1 MPPSRATRALEREL
15 GTGIVGAVNAV
26 TGLAW
31 LDDVDEQPELRWPAN
46 IAVFD
51 RMRRTDAQT
60 AAVLRAI
67 FLPIHGRVQ
76 WSLGRDGVD
85 PRVHRAC
92 EVALGI
98 EEQNQG
104 RARRRR
110 QRVTLREH
118 IREAVPKLVY
128 GHQVF
133 EQVYEV
139 GPPGPELADTPGMPP
154 VMAHLRKLALRPA
167 RSIARWDVEPD
178 GGLKAVAQFVPA
190 PSGLGVETITLPIER
205 LVVHC
210 HDREGADWRGQSILR
225 SSYKHWR
232 IKDALLKL
240 GAQAVERNGMGLAV
254 VTYDE
259 AEGGSREGALALAK
273 RVRGG
278 AEAGLAL
285 PRGYQLQ
292 LLGVQGQ
299 VRDELPLVKYHD
311 QATGRNA
318 LAMFLDLGHD
328 DGARALGDT
337 FLDFWTLAE
346 NALVDD
352 LAETVTEYVIRDF
365 VALSFGED
373 EPYPPL
379 IGSELSPDQALN
391 ANDLS
396 ALVKQGVITPDDDLE
411 AELRRR
417 HNLPAQ
423 GAPRNPS
430 VTPQPGDVPV
440 DDLDFS
446 VEDILDLQPDA
457 LEGSRLPVGA
467 GASTEELLER
477 AERLQRFLAAR
488 AAAAP
493 APAA

>member
-1 MPPSRATRALEREL
+1 MPPSRASRSLEREL
-15 GTGIVGAVNAV
+15 GTSLAGPINSV

-31 LDDVDEQPELRWPAN
+31 FDDWDEQPDLRWPDN
-46 IAVFD
+46 IRVYD
-51 RMRRTDAQT
+51 KMWRTDAQT

-67 FLPIHGRVQ
+67 MLPIYGRVK
-76 WSLGRDGVD
+76 WSLGTDGVD
-85 PRVHRAC
+85 PRVVRAC

-98 EEQNQG
+98 EAQNHA
-104 RARRRR
+104 RARRRG

-139 GPPGPELADTPGMPP
+139 GPPGPELDDMPGMPP

-167 RSIARWDVEPD
+167 KSLARFDVD
-178 GGLKAVAQFVPA
+178 AKGSLLAVAQFVP
-190 PSGLGVETITLPIER
+190 GGGGVGVETITLPVER
-205 LVVHC
+205 LVVHV
-210 HDREGADWRGQSILR
+210 HDRQGADWRGQSILR
-225 SSYKHWR
+225 SSYKHWK
-232 IKDALLKL
+232 IKDALLRL

-259 AEGGSREGALALAK
+259 AEGGTREGALALAK

-278 AEAGLAL
+278 AESGIAL
-285 PRGYQLQ
+285 PKGYALQ
-292 LLGVQGQ
+292 LMGVTGT

-346 NALVDD
+346 NALVSD
-352 LAETVTEYVIRDF
+352 LGETVTEFVLRDF
-365 VALSFGED
+365 VALNFGED

-379 IGSELSPDQALN
+379 IGSELTPDQALA
-391 ANDLS
+391 ANDL
-396 ALVKQGVITPDDDLE
+396 AVLAKQGVLTPDNELE
-411 AELRRR
+411 AEIRRR
-417 HNLPAQ
+417 ANLPPQ
-423 GAPRNPS
+423 GTPRDAPVAP
-430 VTPQPGDVPV
+430 TGPTAPPAGPGA
-440 DDLDFS
+440 LDFS
-446 VEDILDLQPDA
+446 VDDVLSLQENDDVVPT
-457 LEGSRLPVGA
+457 LPAGA
-467 GASTEELLER
+467 GFSTEELQAR
-477 AERLQRFLAAR
+477 AERLQAFLAAR
-488 AAAAP
+488 AAATP
-493 APAA
+493 